1 MNACMR
7 EEDLPETEDETEL
20 KSRDFLDDW
29 ELQELLINDEKLMES
44 KNDETGP
51 CKHSE

>member
-1 MNACMR
+1 MTEIKASSR
-7 EEDLPETEDETEL
+7 EDEAGEDTDQQAEQ
-20 KSRDFLDDW
+20 FLDEW
-29 ELQELLINDEKLMES
+29 ELHELLINDEKLLES